1 MIQSIFHLEHYIA
14 YLFSF
19 INLGIFAQFSW
30 QNPWKGWGKAN
41 EDEQS
46 RGTLCLDPKIFT
58 IFDQVRI
65 YTDCGFI
72 NLSMEHAERRGDD
85 RAELQHCRRLFYF
98 RLIFRSFNLGSEK
111 VLRKLLFGSLI
122 PLFFCE
128 KNHGNLRAAL
138 LPANVHLFIRRTL
151 AGVLISDLPPCVAKD
166 NSYFVKGI
174 ASEWKILWL
183 SILNNERASFHEFAL
198 IAKCKKVQF
207 LCSMHI
213 PWLYQSRQKHVI

>member
-1 MIQSIFHLEHYIA
+1 MIQSIFHLEYYIT

-30 QNPWKGWGKAN
+30 QNPLKGWGKAN

-46 RGTLCLDPKIFT
+46 RGTLRLDPKILT
-58 IFDQVRI
+58 IFDLVRI

-85 RAELQHCRRLFYF
+85 RAELQHRRRLFYF
-98 RLIFRSFNLGSEK
+98 RLIFRSFNLGSEN

-128 KNHGNLRAAL
+128 K
-138 LPANVHLFIRRTL
+138 
-151 AGVLISDLPPCVAKD
+151 
-166 NSYFVKGI
+166 
-174 ASEWKILWL
+174 
-183 SILNNERASFHEFAL
+183 
-198 IAKCKKVQF
+198 
-207 LCSMHI
+207 M
-213 PWLYQSRQKHVI
+213 SRQVTCRIAPYWCSPIHLANISGRFDFRPSTVCCKR